1 MEILTLVL
9 SVVAVIVSVVVA
21 LYTQRAMN
29 KRERTKWEREEL
41 TKIVSELVSLSSQ
54 RDQTLRVQYWDAVG
68 WPQSTASLLNDAVA
82 LQRMTPLVAQ
92 LKLLAPGPLST
103 AAARLFQEHETSNR
117 AAEDITDQVEALTS
131 MLMSPGVL
139 SILHE
144 KLAVQFRSAI
154 ENKKYAP
161 DLSETRIE
169 KIRENEQLELDERN
183 KEIRK
188 RNEEAQQRIANNS
201 TLPIDPT

>member
-21 LYTQRAMN
+21 VLTQRAMN

-54 RDQTLRVQYWDAVG
+54 RKQTIDVLYWDAVG
-68 WPQSTASLLNDAVA
+68 WPQSTASLLNAAVA

-92 LKLLAPGPLST
+92 LNLLAPGPLST
-103 AAARLFQEHETSNR
+103 AAARLIQEHKDSDK
-117 AAEDITDQVEALTS
+117 ASEDITDPVESITS

-139 SILHE
+139 DILHE
-144 KLAVQFRSAI
+144 TLAVQFRSAI
-154 ENKKYAP
+154 GNKKYAP
-161 DLSETRIE
+161 DLTEERIE
-169 KIRENEQLELDERN
+169 EIVRIEQLELDERN
-183 KEIRK
+183 KEIQE
-188 RNEEAQQRIANNS
+188 RNKQSQRRIAS
-201 TLPIDPT
+201 MPPPDPS